1 VNPVD
6 FAQPHATTPEQA
18 DALRCL
24 RAARQVLLVGHQR
37 PDGDVIGSQGALYA
51 ALTEAGKRVHIVNPD
66 PADEG
71 LAFLT
76 DKFPFTAFTGE
87 LPEHDAV
94 VFTDLNELERTG
106 PMTGALASGSATKI
120 VVDHHLASGEPWW
133 DAAYVDVTAS
143 ATGIL
148 AARIADELGHP
159 LHGAGAE
166 AAFLALVSDTG
177 WFRFENANSD
187 AFQWASRLTAAGVRP
202 SEVQRALYQK
212 HRPERPHA
220 LSRVL
225 SRVQYH
231 LGGRV
236 GVIDLPL
243 AELEHVSPL
252 EGNAAMDVVRSVA
265 GVEVVFLLRELETRQ
280 TKLSARATGDA
291 EVHRLAVSF
300 GGGGH
305 AKAAGAEID
314 ARLDKA
320 RRLVLE
326 RATEIYGV
334 EGNGAEGDGS
344 ARPDGG
350 SA

>member
-1 VNPVD
+1 MNPTD
-6 FAQPHATTPEQA
+6 LAHSHAVTPEQA
-18 DALRCL
+18 EALRCL
-24 RAARQVLLVGHQR
+24 GAANHLLLVGHQR

-51 ALTEAGKRVHIVNPD
+51 ALTDAGKQVRIVNPD
-66 PADEG
+66 PADDG
-71 LAFLT
+71 FAFLT
-76 DKFPFTAFTGE
+76 GKFPFTAFDGA
-87 LPEHDAV
+87 LPEHDTI
-94 VFTDLNELERTG
+94 VFMDLNEIDRTG
-106 PMTGALASGSATKI
+106 PMTAALRSSPATKV

-133 DAAYVDVTAS
+133 DAAFVDVTAS

-148 AARIADELGHP
+148 SARIADELGHP

-187 AFQWASRLTAAGVRP
+187 AFYWASRLTAAGVRP
-202 SEVQRALYQK
+202 SDVQRALYQK

-225 SRVQYH
+225 SRVEYR

-236 GVIDLPL
+236 GLIDLPL
-243 AELEHVSPL
+243 SELDHVSPL

-291 EVHRLAVSF
+291 EVHQLAVSF

-305 AKAAGAEID
+305 AKAAGAQID

-320 RRLVLE
+320 RRLVIE
-326 RATEIYGV
+326 RATEIYG
-334 EGNGAEGDGS
+334 
-344 ARPDGG
+344 GG
-350 SA
+350 GT

>member
-1 VNPVD
+1 MNPTDLAHSYAV
-6 FAQPHATTPEQA
+6 TPEQA
-18 DALRCL
+18 EALRCL
-24 RAARQVLLVGHQR
+24 SAAKHLLLVGHQR
-37 PDGDVIGSQGALYA
+37 PDGDVIGSQGALCA
-51 ALTEAGKRVHIVNPD
+51 ALTDAGKQVHIVNPD
-66 PADEG
+66 PTDDG
-71 LAFLT
+71 FAFLT
-76 DKFPFTAFTGE
+76 GKFPFTAFDGA
-87 LPEHDAV
+87 LPEHDTI
-94 VFTDLNELERTG
+94 VFMDLNEIDRTG
-106 PMTGALASGSATKI
+106 PMTAALRSSPATKV
-120 VVDHHLASGEPWW
+120 VVDHHLASSEPWW
-133 DAAYVDVTAS
+133 DAAFVDVTAS

-148 AARIADELGHP
+148 SARIADELGHP

-187 AFQWASRLTAAGVRP
+187 AFYWASRLTAAGVRP

-225 SRVQYH
+225 SRVEYR

-236 GVIDLPL
+236 GLIDLPL
-243 AELEHVSPL
+243 SELDHVSPL

-291 EVHRLAVSF
+291 EVHQLAVSF

-305 AKAAGAEID
+305 AKAAGAQID

-320 RRLVLE
+320 RRLVIE
-326 RATEIYGV
+326 RATEIYG
-334 EGNGAEGDGS
+334 
-344 ARPDGG
+344 GG
-350 SA
+350 GT

>member
-1 VNPVD
+1 LNPTD
-6 FAQPHATTPEQA
+6 LAQPHAVTPEQGE
-18 DALRCL
+18 ALRCL
-24 RAARQVLLVGHQR
+24 RAANRVLLVGHQR

-51 ALTEAGKRVHIVNPD
+51 ALTDAGKQVHIVNPD
-66 PADEG
+66 PADDG

-76 DKFPFTAFTGE
+76 DKFPFTAFDGE
-87 LPEHDAV
+87 LPEHDTV
-94 VFTDLNELERTG
+94 VFLDLNEIDRTG
-106 PMTGALASGSATKI
+106 PMTAALRAGTATKI
-120 VVDHHLASGEPWW
+120 VVDHHLATGEPWW
-133 DAAYVDVTAS
+133 DAAFVDITAS

-148 AARIADELGHP
+148 SARIADELGHP

-202 SEVQRALYQK
+202 AEVQRALYQK

-225 SRVQYH
+225 SRVAYH
-231 LGGRV
+231 LDGRV

-243 AELEHVSPL
+243 SELEHVSPL

-305 AKAAGAEID
+305 AKAAGAQID

-326 RATEIYGV
+326 RATEIYG
-334 EGNGAEGDGS
+334 EGGA
-344 ARPDGG
+344 
-350 SA
+350 